1 MRRCTVNSSDLAIA
15 RIVSRRLASPTFDV
29 DWAVESVANQK
40 PAASTTAAVSPGR
53 YPKPEKSDPPP
64 VDFVPA
70 DIESWEVLLAWSF
83 ELCQARAAFVV
94 DGQGFVIG
102 SRGNAPAAGFEGI
115 GAELCFAMEQL
126 DRVDP
131 ESGQLEALELH
142 FGPTNILG
150 IKTTDEDRGAFI
162 LGFIGTRGVHESVR
176 EAVHRQVIHNLHH
189 LR

>member
-15 RIVSRRLASPTFDV
+15 RIVSHRMASPNFDL
-29 DWAVESVANQK
+29 DRAIEFVANPK
-40 PAASTTAAVSPGR
+40 PVNQESGPVSPGR
-53 YPKPEKSDPPP
+53 YSKPGKSDPPP
-64 VDFVPA
+64 ADFLPA
-70 DIESWEVLLAWSF
+70 EIDSWEVLLAWSY

-94 DGQGFVIG
+94 DAQGFVIG
-102 SRGNAPAAGFEGI
+102 SRGNAPKEGFEGI

-126 DRVDP
+126 DRIDP

-150 IKTTDEDRGAFI
+150 IKTTDNEGGAFI
-162 LGFIGTRGVHESVR
+162 LGFVGPRAVHESVR